1 MMARIQSGRAHF
13 WAIFQVAI
21 QPPYLRTLRVE
32 PPFLSILI
40 STGSFSPRDFFTYT
54 LASFHSMV
62 ARESLPGIVAVNDMR
77 SPLKPGGSSMFAR
90 LRSTALSFQCSESI
104 VVYSS
109 SSILKCYTNHCKLS
123 CNLLPLPTLSNV
135 FALLGRGFL
144 CCCCCSCCLLF
155 GLRRGC
161 LCCHILHD
169 CGGGFFVFFAGLVG
183 FRFLRFFCSC
193 FCFGCGSNL
202 SSCMQVCTCRRR
214 AGAAYIMYIKAKQ
227 PVAGPLPNRL
237 LHHPASAAK
246 AAATATQLAA
256 QAAPAC
262 PQVGHAQEPVSPGVQ
277 FRFGLN

>member
-144 CCCCCSCCLLF
+144 CCCCCSWLLAF
-155 GLRRGC
+155 WPSARLPLLPYPSRLRR
-161 LCCHILHD
+161 
-169 CGGGFFVFFAGLVG
+169 
-183 FRFLRFFCSC
+183 RFFCFLC
-193 FCFGCGSNL
+193 WPCWFPL
-202 SSCMQVCTCRRR
+202 SSFFLQLLLLWLRQQPELMHAGMYVSSPCRCS
-214 AGAAYIMYIKAKQ
+214 I
-227 PVAGPLPNRL
+227 
-237 LHHPASAAK
+237 HH
-246 AAATATQLAA
+246 
-256 QAAPAC
+256 
-262 PQVGHAQEPVSPGVQ
+262 VY
-277 FRFGLN
+277 